1 MNLIQ
6 YIKAFFTSRDDILS
20 IINSNVSYQNIIT
33 FIFAVFL
40 ISVPTT
46 FQIYNYVFNIIILG
60 ISISLI
66 TLLSSYLISMLNKK
80 DLFNTFLGNLNFV
93 SFIIFCNVFIILLM
107 YLIGLPF
114 NASSILISVAAT
126 LISTYYFIVIL
137 TYSFSL
143 QIKQCKMR
151 KLYEILILALW
162 FFFVFLILPLTI

>member
-1 MNLIQ
+1 MNLIE
-6 YIKAFFTSRDDILS
+6 YVKAFFTSRDDILS

-46 FQIYNYVFNIIILG
+46 FQIYNYVFNIILLG

-93 SFIIFCNVFIILLM
+93 SFIVFCNVFIILLM

>member
-6 YIKAFFTSRDDILS
+6 YIKAFFTSEKEILS
-20 IINSNVSYQNIIT
+20 IINSNVSYTTIVFFLFSI
-33 FIFAVFL
+33 FL
-40 ISVPTT
+40 ISIPST
-46 FQIYNYVFNIIILG
+46 FQIYNYVFNIILLG

-93 SFIIFCNVFIILLM
+93 SFIVFCNVFIILLM

>member
-1 MNLIQ
+1 MNLIE
-6 YIKAFFTSRDDILS
+6 YVKAFFTSEKEILS
-20 IINSNVSYQNIIT
+20 IINSNVSYTTIVFFLFSI
-33 FIFAVFL
+33 FL
-40 ISVPTT
+40 ISIPST
-46 FQIYNYVFNIIILG
+46 FQIYNYVFNIILLG

-66 TLLSSYLISMLNKK
+66 TLFSSYLISMLNKK

-114 NASSILISVAAT
+114 NASSILISVVAT